1 MSVNFPAIAP
11 TSRSFVPPKW
21 QSTKI
26 KSQSGVSTT
35 RIWGSKPSDGQLS
48 LTFNN
53 ISTDVG
59 ALILSAYN
67 EAKGAGDNLLLP
79 SEVFAGE
86 SEIMM
91 QWINSN
97 INEMGYKWF
106 FDNENPPSMDAVAP
120 GICSMRV
127 NLLAELRL
135 S

>member
-1 MSVNFPAIAP
+1 MSVDFPAIAP

-53 ISTDVG
+53 ISTDSG
-59 ALILSAYN
+59 ALILAAYN
-67 EAKGAGDNLLLP
+67 EAKGNGDNLILP
-79 SEVFAGE
+79 DETFSGE
-86 SEIMM
+86 SEAMM
-91 QWINSN
+91 QWMNAN
-97 INEMGYKWF
+97 INEAGYKWF
-106 FDNENPPSMDAVAP
+106 FDNENPPSIDGVAP
-120 GICSMRV
+120 GVCSARV